1 MKLFSSKKKRR
12 DPTGT
17 TSSQARPKSRG
28 SVSIATGTQFQQAN
42 NYQPEVCDVEVG
54 SAVINNDVI
63 DAYELRV
70 EELGHLM
77 LEQGRH
83 LDQLT
88 DRNRRLSTENIALR
102 GKVSENFTTSMSF
115 CTPETTSPLK
125 SVMNQKKGSIE
136 GQGKMQKQ
144 KEQNALLHS
153 QAELLVKELAHSNNQ
168 ISEMD
173 MTIASLEKELKE
185 IWELSRQCKI

>member
-1 MKLFSSKKKRR
+1 
-12 DPTGT
+12 
-17 TSSQARPKSRG
+17 
-28 SVSIATGTQFQQAN
+28 
-42 NYQPEVCDVEVG
+42 VCDVEVG
-54 SAVINNDVI
+54 SAVNNNDVI